1 RGAALYKVQHEGM
14 RRVILQREELERQY
28 AEALGLQ
35 QKSTLDLLKSGDIV
49 GAAKAAFPPLLKVAL
64 PLAVAFEVLKGL
76 MDAVGEPLKAL
87 LLPLRM
93 LGETIGRALLPVF
106 RALWPVIKAVTIAAS
121 YLAQAFFTSTGW
133 MLKAVGWVVAGL
145 GKVVKWLTFGVVK
158 QLEQAGK
165 GMQRFG

>member
-49 GAAKAAFPPLLKVAL
+49 GAAKAAFLPLLKVAL

-76 MDAVGEPLKAL
+76 MDAVGEPLRAL

-93 LGETIGRALLPVF
+93 LGETIGRALVPVF
-106 RALWPVIKAVTIAAS
+106 RALWPVIKGVVIEIGRAPCRG
-121 YLAQAFFTSTGW
+121 TGW
-133 MLKAVGWVVAGL
+133 PS
-145 GKVVKWLTFGVVK
+145 
-158 QLEQAGK
+158 
-165 GMQRFG
+165 